1 MYRSLRWLLTAV
13 VLGCGLTGGAV
24 AATASASTSPSGG
37 TVRVW
42 VTPGKGAV
50 DQILLT
56 GVIADHGSATSV
68 NKNGTI
74 NKNGQYVRVVL
85 THGAFKVNAVSFN
98 QALNK
103 VAPSSDKAT
112 CTFWGGGSGNVTL
125 FDGTGAYAGIT
136 GTVKMT
142 TSFAAILPR
151 YTSGAKKGQC
161 NGNGAPSAQFDG
173 ALTGVGKVSF

>member
-1 MYRSLRWLLTAV
+1 MYRSLRWLLAAV

-24 AATASASTSPSGG
+24 AAAASTSPSGG
-37 TVRVW
+37 TVHVW

-56 GVIADHGSATSV
+56 GVIADHGSATSMD
-68 NKNGTI
+68 KDGTVD
-74 NKNGQYVRVVL
+74 KNGQYVKVL
-85 THGAFKVNAVSFN
+85 LAHGGFEVNAVTFN
-98 QALNK
+98 RALDK
-103 VAPSSDKAT
+103 VAPSGDKAT

-125 FDGTGAYAGIT
+125 YDGTGAYAGIS
-136 GTVKMT
+136 GKVKMT

-173 ALTGVGKVSF
+173 ELVGVGRVSF